1 MGTPMV
7 NRAGTE
13 AAQPAM
19 GGVNAVGGG
28 PGGYG
33 RGNQGGNFDGSNKRH
48 RY

>member
-1 MGTPMV
+1 MV

-33 RGNQGGNFDGSNKRH
+33 RGSQGGNFDGSNKRH